1 MSTARPRVSVIMA
14 VYNAERYLREAMDSV
29 VSQDFTD
36 FEFIIIDDCSTD
48 ETPAIIASYADPRI
62 VYVRNERNAGQ
73 TPSLN
78 RALGLARGE
87 YIARI
92 DGDDAYQPG
101 KLRRQVEFLDAH
113 PGVAVC
119 GTAAVKFDGEGREF
133 GLFIPPVRR
142 QDIQFTIHHRV
153 PVCHVSVMMRRE
165 PVVAS
170 GGYDEHYKYAAD
182 YALWSTLLTRG
193 SEIANLPEPLM
204 KYREF
209 RASLGAVHKLG
220 AAGDE
225 SARIIAA
232 NAAALAGVT
241 LSADEARDIAL
252 LFFPAAGLPPAAIV
266 RAYENLRRLAR
277 VSYGRLPWRVALQLR
292 AVLFWSL
299 LKRAMHE
306 DAQTP
311 PGAGRREVAG
321 EVRRSLLKPGIA
333 LAGATAWLLSLAGE
347 ARIVRLK
354 DSTLPRLLKSLR

>member
-1 MSTARPRVSVIMA
+1 MTATPRVSIIMA
-14 VYNAERYLREAMDSV
+14 VYNAARYLREAMDSV

-36 FEFIIIDDCSTD
+36 FEFVIVDDCSTD
-48 ETPAIIASYADPRI
+48 ETPAIIAAYADPRV
-62 VYVRNERNAGQ
+62 VYLRNERNTGQ

-78 RALGLARGE
+78 RALRASRGQYVARL
-87 YIARI
+87 
-92 DGDDAYQPG
+92 DGDDAYQAG

-113 PGVAVC
+113 PQVAVC

-133 GLFIPPVRR
+133 GLYTPPVRSEDVR
-142 QDIQFTIHHRV
+142 FAIHHRV

-165 PVVAS
+165 PVMAC
-170 GGYDEHYKYAAD
+170 GGYDESYKYAAD
-182 YALWSTLLTRG
+182 YALWSTLLVRG
-193 SEIANLPEPLM
+193 ERIANLPEPLT

-232 NAAALAGVT
+232 NAASLARVR
-241 LSADEARDIAL
+241 LSPDESRDIAL
-252 LFFPAAGLPPAAIV
+252 LFFPAAGLSPAAIT
-266 RAYENLRRLAR
+266 RAYQNLRRLAR
-277 VSYGRLPWRVALQLR
+277 ASYGRLPWRIAVQLR

-306 DAQTP
+306 DEGTP
-311 PGAGRREVAG
+311 AGAGRRELAA
-321 EVRRSLLKPGIA
+321 EVRRSATRPGIA
-333 LAGATAWLLSLAGE
+333 LLGAAAWLLSLVGE